1 MALKIAILAS
11 GSGTNAQSMIDK
23 AAQGVLDIDIRLIAG
38 NRPGAKV
45 FERAEKAGIPHVC
58 IDHKAFADRESFDR
72 EMVAAIKASGA
83 EYVVLAGYMRLL
95 TSTFLQAFPGRVIN
109 IHPAILPSFPGAH
122 GGPDAQAYGVK
133 ITPEKLSAAIAESN
147 KTHALVRELY
157 DLRKGS
163 EVLAFNPTAV
173 VCATDNIAL
182 GLLRY
187 MHEKNIKVPQQIS
200 LAGFGG
206 YPYSNISYPSL
217 TTISFDYKH
226 LGAKTADKLLI
237 MLKGTKVQSEF
248 DNNLIFITQESTQ
261 KI

>member
-133 ITPEKLSAAIAESN
+133 ITGCTVHFVEELVDSGPVIIQACQCRRGTGRPHEPHPSAGAPHLPAGP
-147 KTHALVRELY
+147 AMAGR
-157 DLRKGS
+157 RPPARGR
-163 EVLAFNPTAV
+163 PP
-173 VCATDNIAL
+173 
-182 GLLRY
+182 GLPGPGR
-187 MHEKNIKVPQQIS
+187 PQDRD
-200 LAGFGG
+200 A
-206 YPYSNISYPSL
+206 
-217 TTISFDYKH
+217 
-226 LGAKTADKLLI
+226 
-237 MLKGTKVQSEF
+237 
-248 DNNLIFITQESTQ
+248 
-261 KI
+261 

>member
-133 ITPEKLSAAIAESN
+133 ITGCTVHFVEELVDSGPVIIQAAVPANAGEELDDLMNRIHPLEHRIYPQALQWLAEGRLHLEGRRMLLSPADRPLAPQPEDANYITLS
-147 KTHALVRELY
+147 KTPQTLTF
-157 DLRKGS
+157 K
-163 EVLAFNPTAV
+163 AFLP
-173 VCATDNIAL
+173 D
-182 GLLRY
+182 
-187 MHEKNIKVPQQIS
+187 
-200 LAGFGG
+200 
-206 YPYSNISYPSL
+206 
-217 TTISFDYKH
+217 
-226 LGAKTADKLLI
+226 
-237 MLKGTKVQSEF
+237 GTEF
-248 DNNLIFITQESTQ
+248 DTVTITKEGE
-261 KI
+261 

>member
-83 EYVVLAGYMRLL
+83 EYVVLAGYMRML

-122 GGPDAQAYGVK
+122 GG
-133 ITPEKLSAAIAESN
+133 
-147 KTHALVRELY
+147 
-157 DLRKGS
+157 
-163 EVLAFNPTAV
+163 F
-173 VCATDNIAL
+173 
-182 GLLRY
+182 
-187 MHEKNIKVPQQIS
+187 M
-200 LAGFGG
+200 
-206 YPYSNISYPSL
+206 
-217 TTISFDYKH
+217 
-226 LGAKTADKLLI
+226 LLI
-237 MLKGTKVQSEF
+237 WYS
-248 DNNLIFITQESTQ
+248 S
-261 KI
+261 